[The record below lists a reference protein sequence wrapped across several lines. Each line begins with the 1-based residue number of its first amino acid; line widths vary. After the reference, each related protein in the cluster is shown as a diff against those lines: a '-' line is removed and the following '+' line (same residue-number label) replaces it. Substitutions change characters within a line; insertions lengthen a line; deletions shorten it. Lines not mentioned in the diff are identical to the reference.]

1 MMHKRDKASIRG
13 ASFGT
18 IRLFFEQFLGFR
30 ENFPTSRS
38 IREKY
43 SRKRRWLRGDVGSSM
58 SSWRRKEEEEREK
71 RRDAWIKEGE
81 NCGKTISPCRKASF
95 YKSRVSLRKIKISRA
110 IQRQASGPCIKG
122 VLTGV
127 SCVEGGK
134 KAETGKE
141 RRQRATKEEE
151 HKRERERERD
161 EKSLPRGKLFVD
173 AFPSSRLPSLVN
185 HDTSLCGKI
194 GKVKINS

>member
-58 SSWRRKEEEEREK
+58 SSWRRKEEEKREK

-134 KAETGKE
+134 KTETGKE

-151 HKRERERERD
+151 HKRERERERETRRVCLVANSSSMRSHRLD
-161 EKSLPRGKLFVD
+161 YRRASLTTIRRCVEK
-173 AFPSSRLPSLVN
+173 
-185 HDTSLCGKI
+185 
-194 GKVKINS
+194 